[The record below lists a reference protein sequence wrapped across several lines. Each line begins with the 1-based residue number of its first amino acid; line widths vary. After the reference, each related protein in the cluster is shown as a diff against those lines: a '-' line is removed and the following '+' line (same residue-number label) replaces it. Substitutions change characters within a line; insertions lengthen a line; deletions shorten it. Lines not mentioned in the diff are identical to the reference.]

1 MRHGKRTCKLGRTTS
16 HRQAMFANML
26 KSLIEHGRI
35 ETTVAKAKELKRH
48 ADKMITLAKN
58 DTLASRRKIISTL
71 RIQHNSLSPKQ
82 AKQVKAGNTVSYNRD
97 RSVINKLYGELSPK
111 FAERQGGYTRV
122 VRAARRSGDDAP
134 TCIVE
139 YV

>member
-16 HRQAMFANML
+16 HRTAMFANML

-48 ADKMITLAKN
+48 ADKMITLAKK
-58 DTLASRRKIISTL
+58 DTLASRRKLVSTL
-71 RIQHNSLSPKQ
+71 RIQHNSLTPKE
-82 AKQVKAGNTVSYNRD
+82 AKQVKAGKTTLFNRD
-97 RSVINKLYGELSPK
+97 RSILKKLYGELSPK
-111 FAERQGGYTRV
+111 FAERQGGYTRL
-122 VRAARRSGDDAP
+122 VRLTRRAGDDAP